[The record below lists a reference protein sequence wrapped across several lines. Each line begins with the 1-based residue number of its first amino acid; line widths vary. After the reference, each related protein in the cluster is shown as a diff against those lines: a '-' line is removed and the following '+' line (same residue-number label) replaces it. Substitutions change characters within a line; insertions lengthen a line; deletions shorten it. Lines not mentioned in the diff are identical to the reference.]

1 MTEAEYKEA
10 IKQLI
15 QTVIVGV
22 VVIYAFFILGFV
34 FDIH

>member
-1 MTEAEYKEA
+1 MTENEYSIA

-22 VVIYAFFILGFV
+22 ILLYGFV
-34 FDIH
+34 ILLAIFDIH